1 MTQSA
6 ASGSSVFSTGS
17 RNVVEIVLAGFDGT
31 NVTFALPSSLN
42 SAALIVVLQG
52 DISIFLIA
60 VQVTVRVSFHSQRNM
75 ELD

>member
-1 MTQSA
+1 
-6 ASGSSVFSTGS
+6 
-17 RNVVEIVLAGFDGT
+17 VVEILLAGLDAT
-31 NVTFALPSSLN
+31 KVTIALPSSLI

-60 VQVTVRVSFHSQRNM
+60 VQVTVGANFHCQRNM